1 MHDVYI
7 AIGGNLVP
15 DGYSTLLDGLQTAV
29 QKLQSQDIIVKNQ
42 SSWYQTAAVPVSD
55 QPDFLNA
62 VLHCQTRLNAEDTLK
77 RLQIVENEFGRV
89 RTVRDAARVLDLDI
103 LDFDGIHLSTD
114 MLETPH
120 PRLQDRA
127 FVLFPLQDV
136 APQWVH
142 PLTGAGVDELIENLP
157 PGQVISKIG

>member
-15 DGYSTLLDGLQTAV
+15 DGYSTLVEGLQTAV
-29 QKLQSQDIIVKNQ
+29 QKLQGQDIIVKNQ
-42 SSWYQTAAVPVSD
+42 SSWYQTAAMPVSD

-62 VLHCQTRLNAEDTLK
+62 VLRCQTRLNAEDTLK
-77 RLQIVENEFGRV
+77 RLQILENEFGRV
-89 RTVRDAARVLDLDI
+89 RTVRNAARVLDLDI

-142 PLTGAGVDELIENLP
+142 PLTGAGVNELIENLP
-157 PGQVISKIG
+157 HGQVISKIG